1 MSQLPLSIGRIH
13 FTGIGGIGMSGI
25 AEILHDMG
33 YDVQGSDL
41 TENAN
46 VKRLGEKGINIHIG
60 QKAENIEDVAIVVIS
75 TAIKPDNPEVL
86 EARRRF
92 LPIVHRAEMLGEL
105 MRLRWS
111 VAIAGTHG
119 KTTTTSLVATLL
131 DAGGIDPTVINGG
144 IITGWGSNARLG
156 ESDWMVV
163 EADES
168 DGSFSRL
175 KPTVA
180 VVTNIDPEHLDH
192 HGSFDN
198 LKIAFRNFVASI
210 PFYGFATLCI
220 DHPVVQRML
229 PEISERRLITYGLS
243 ASADVR
249 AFNLNA
255 GDGGMSFDVQL
266 SQRMDSEAAE
276 ITGLTF
282 PMLGEHNVLNCLAA
296 ISVALEMGVSVDAIR
311 EGLNKFKGVGRRFD
325 YKGSAGGV
333 MVIDDYGHH
342 PVEITAALNA
352 ARMLKPDNKVI
363 AVVQPHR
370 YSRLHDLFEDFCSCF
385 NDADHV
391 LVADVFAAG
400 EEPIEGAERDDL
412 VRGLQAFGHPSPIAM
427 QSPETLASQVAEL
440 AQSGDVVIC
449 LGAGSSTR
457 WATDLPDQLAEILGN
472 TSGKG
477 GDKDD

>member
-33 YDVQGSDL
+33 YDVSGSDL
-41 TENAN
+41 NENPN
-46 VKRLGEKGINIHIG
+46 VQRLREKGITIHIG
-60 QKAENIEDVAIVVIS
+60 QVAENIEGVSIVVIS
-75 TAIKPDNPEVL
+75 TAIKQDNPEVL

-156 ESDWMVV
+156 ASDWMVV

-192 HGSFDN
+192 HGNFEN
-198 LKIAFRNFVASI
+198 LKAAFRNFVASI

-220 DHPVVQRML
+220 DHPVVQRMM
-229 PEISERRLITYGLS
+229 PEISERRIITYGLS
-243 ASADVR
+243 TSADVR
-249 AFNLNA
+249 ALNLSA
-255 GDGGMSFDVQL
+255 GDDGMTFDVQL
-266 SQRMDSEAAE
+266 SRRMDSEE
-276 ITGLTF
+276 RDLQNISF

-296 ISVALEMGVSVDAIR
+296 ISVALEMGVSLEAIR
-311 EGLNKFKGVGRRFD
+311 EGLKKFKGVGRRFD
-325 YKGSAGGV
+325 FKGNAGGI

-352 ARMLKPDNKVI
+352 ARMLKPENQVI

-370 YSRLHDLFEDFCSCF
+370 YSRLRDLFEDFCSCF

-391 LVADVFAAG
+391 LVADVYAAG
-400 EEPIEGAERDDL
+400 EDHIEGADRDAL

-427 QSPETLASQVAEL
+427 ESPSTLAQQIAEI
-440 AQSGDVVIC
+440 AKPGDVVIC
-449 LGAGSSTR
+449 LGAGSSTK
-457 WATDLPDQLAEILGN
+457 WAAELPDELAQLLED
-472 TSGKG
+472 
-477 GDKDD
+477 GDA

>member
-33 YDVQGSDL
+33 YDVQGSDVA
-41 TENAN
+41 ENVN
-46 VKRLGEKGINIHIG
+46 VQRLRDKGIRIIIG
-60 QKAENIEDVAIVVIS
+60 QQAENIADVTILVVS
-75 TAIKPDNPEVL
+75 TAIKPDNPEVM

-92 LPIVHRAEMLGEL
+92 LPVVHRAEMLGEL

-156 ESDWMVV
+156 DSDWMVV

-175 KPTVA
+175 NPTVA

-192 HGSFDN
+192 HGDFDS
-198 LKIAFRNFVASI
+198 LKAAFRQFVASI

-220 DHPVVQRML
+220 DHPVVQRMI
-229 PEISERRLITYGLS
+229 PEIPERRLITYGLS
-243 ASADVR
+243 ASADLR
-249 AFNLNA
+249 ATNLA
-255 GDGGMSFDVQL
+255 ASDKGMTFDVAVSPRL
-266 SQRMDSEAAE
+266 DAGTEI
-276 ITGLTF
+276 ITGLVL

-296 ISVALEMGVSVDAIR
+296 ISVALEMGVTEDAIR
-311 EGLNKFKGVGRRFD
+311 DGLQRFRGVGRRFEF
-325 YKGSAGGV
+325 KGSAGGI

-342 PVEITAALNA
+342 PVEIEAALSA
-352 ARMLKPDNKVI
+352 ARMLKPENKVI

-370 YSRLHDLFEDFCSCF
+370 YSRLKDLFVDFCGCF
-385 NDADHV
+385 NDADAV

-400 EEPIEGAERDDL
+400 EEPLDGVDKNAL
-412 VRGLQAFGHPSPIAM
+412 VNGLMAHGHPGPEALE
-427 QSPETLASQVAEL
+427 SPETLAEQVL
-440 AQSGDVVIC
+440 AIGRPGDLVIC

-457 WATDLPDQLAEILGN
+457 WAADLPDQMDALISKRKNA
-472 TSGKG
+472 
-477 GDKDD
+477 

>member
-33 YDVQGSDL
+33 YEVQGSDAA
-41 TENAN
+41 ENAN
-46 VKRLGEKGINIHIG
+46 VQRLRDKGITIMIG
-60 QKAENIEDVAIVVIS
+60 QEAANIANATIVVVS
-75 TAIKPDNPEVL
+75 TAIKADNPEVI

-92 LPIVHRAEMLGEL
+92 LPVVHRAEMLGEL

-175 KPTVA
+175 NPTVA

-192 HGSFDN
+192 HGDFDN
-198 LKIAFRNFVASI
+198 LKAAFRQFVASI

-220 DHPVVQRML
+220 DHPVVQRMM
-229 PEISERRLITYGLS
+229 PEIPERRLITYGLS
-243 ASADVR
+243 ASADIR
-249 AFNLNA
+249 ATNLTASNE
-255 GDGGMSFDVQL
+255 GMRFDVMISRRIDAGMEMIPGVL
-266 SQRMDSEAAE
+266 
-276 ITGLTF
+276 L

-296 ISVALEMGVSVDAIR
+296 ISVALEMGISDQAIR
-311 EGLNKFKGVGRRFD
+311 DGLKNFRGVGRRFEF
-325 YKGSAGGV
+325 KGSADGI

-342 PVEITAALNA
+342 PVEIEAALSA
-352 ARMLKPDNKVI
+352 ARMLKPENKVI

-370 YSRLHDLFEDFCSCF
+370 YSRLQDLFADFCGCF
-385 NDADHV
+385 NDADAV
-391 LVADVFAAG
+391 LVADVYAAG
-400 EEPIEGAERDDL
+400 EAPIDGVDKDSL
-412 VRGLQAFGHPSPIAM
+412 VAGLMAHGHPRPEALT
-427 QSPETLASQVAEL
+427 SPETLAEQVL
-440 AQSGDVVIC
+440 AIARPGDLVIC
-449 LGAGSSTR
+449 LGAGSSTS
-457 WATDLPDQLAEILGN
+457 WAAALPEQLAARI
-472 TSGKG
+472 SGRKEA
-477 GDKDD
+477 

>member
-1 MSQLPLSIGRIH
+1 MSQLPLTIGRIH

-33 YDVQGSDL
+33 YDVSGSDIS
-41 TENAN
+41 ENAN
-46 VKRLGEKGINIHIG
+46 VKRLRDKGITIKIG
-60 QKAENIEDVAIVVIS
+60 QVAENIDGVAIIVIS
-75 TAIKPDNPEVL
+75 TAIKQDNPEVL

-92 LPIVHRAEMLGEL
+92 LPVVHRAEMLGEL

-156 ESDWMVV
+156 DSDWMVV

-175 KPTVA
+175 SPTVA

-192 HGSFDN
+192 HGSFEN
-198 LKIAFRNFVASI
+198 LKLAFRKFVASI
-210 PFYGFATLCI
+210 PFYGFASLCI
-220 DHPVVQRML
+220 DHPDVQRMI
-229 PEISERRLITYGLS
+229 PEISERRIVTYGLS

-249 AFNLNA
+249 AVNLRA
-255 GDGGMSFDVQL
+255 DEHGMSFEILL
-266 SQRMDSEAAE
+266 SKRMS
-276 ITGLTF
+276 GLLNNDQQDGVTVSF
-282 PMLGEHNVLNCLAA
+282 PMLGKHNVLNCLAA
-296 ISVALEMGVSVDAIR
+296 ISVALEMGVSIDNIR
-311 EGLNKFKGVGRRFD
+311 KGLSQFRGVGRRFD
-325 YKGSAGGV
+325 FKGSAGGI

-352 ARMLKPDNKVI
+352 ARMLKPDNQVI

-370 YSRLHDLFEDFCSCF
+370 YTRLRDLFSDFCGCF

-391 LVADVFAAG
+391 LVADVYAAG
-400 EEPIEGAERDDL
+400 EDPITGADKAGL
-412 VRGLQAFGHPSPIAM
+412 VAGLQAHGHPSPIALE
-427 QSPETLASQVAEL
+427 SPETLAKQVLEIAKP
-440 AQSGDVVIC
+440 GDVVIC
-449 LGAGSSTR
+449 LGAGSSTY
-457 WATDLPDQLAEILGN
+457 WADALPDQIAALLE
-472 TSGKG
+472 KG
-477 GDKDD
+477 GRDV

>member
-25 AEILHDMG
+25 ADILHDMG
-33 YDVQGSDL
+33 YEVQGSDAA
-41 TENAN
+41 ENAN
-46 VKRLGEKGINIHIG
+46 VQRLRDKGITIMIG
-60 QKAENIEDVAIVVIS
+60 QEAANIANATIVVVS
-75 TAIKPDNPEVL
+75 TAIKADNPEVI

-92 LPIVHRAEMLGEL
+92 LPVVHRAEMLGEL

-175 KPTVA
+175 NPTVA

-192 HGSFDN
+192 HGDFDN
-198 LKIAFRNFVASI
+198 LKAAFRQFVASI

-220 DHPVVQRML
+220 DHPVVQRMM
-229 PEISERRLITYGLS
+229 PEIPERRLITYGLS
-243 ASADVR
+243 ASADIR
-249 AFNLNA
+249 ATNLTASNE
-255 GDGGMSFDVQL
+255 GMRFDVMISRRIDAGMEMIPGVL
-266 SQRMDSEAAE
+266 
-276 ITGLTF
+276 L

-296 ISVALEMGVSVDAIR
+296 ISVALEMGISDQAIR
-311 EGLNKFKGVGRRFD
+311 DGLKNFRGVGRRFEF
-325 YKGSAGGV
+325 KGSADGI

-342 PVEITAALNA
+342 PVEIEAALSA
-352 ARMLKPDNKVI
+352 ARMLKPENKVI

-370 YSRLHDLFEDFCSCF
+370 YSRLQDLFADFCGCF
-385 NDADHV
+385 NDADAV
-391 LVADVFAAG
+391 LVADVYAAG
-400 EEPIEGAERDDL
+400 EAPIDGVDKDSL
-412 VRGLQAFGHPSPIAM
+412 VAGLMAHGHPRPEALTA
-427 QSPETLASQVAEL
+427 PETLAEQVL
-440 AQSGDVVIC
+440 AIAGPGDLVIC

-457 WATDLPDQLAEILGN
+457 WAAELPQQLEARISER
-472 TSGKG
+472 KQA
-477 GDKDD
+477 

>member
-1 MSQLPLSIGRIH
+1 MSQLPLTIGRIH

-33 YDVQGSDL
+33 YDVSGSDL
-41 TENAN
+41 SENAN
-46 VKRLGEKGINIHIG
+46 VKRLKDKGVKIAIG
-60 QKAENIEDVAIVVIS
+60 QTAENIDGVSIVVIS
-75 TAIKPDNPEVL
+75 TAIKEDNPELL

-131 DAGGIDPTVINGG
+131 DAGNIDPTVINGG

-156 ESDWMVV
+156 DSDWMVV

-175 KPTVA
+175 NPTVA

-192 HGSFDN
+192 HGNFDN
-198 LKIAFRNFVASI
+198 LKLAFRNFVASI
-210 PFYGFATLCI
+210 PFYGFAAVCI
-220 DHPVVQRML
+220 DHPEVQRMI
-229 PEISERRLITYGLS
+229 PEISERRIITYGLS

-249 AFNLNA
+249 ATNVRVC
-255 GDGGMSFDVQL
+255 DEGMKFDVTL
-266 SQRMDSEAAE
+266 SKRVETSEE
-276 ITGLTF
+276 IQDVIF

-296 ISVALEMGVSVDAIR
+296 ISVALEMGVGAEAIR
-311 EGLNKFKGVGRRFD
+311 SGLSRFKGVGRRFD
-325 YKGSAGGV
+325 FKGSAGGI

-342 PVEITAALNA
+342 PVEISAALNA
-352 ARMLKPDNKVI
+352 ARMMKPDHQVI

-370 YSRLHDLFEDFCSCF
+370 YSRLKDLFQDFCGCF
-385 NDADHV
+385 NNADHV
-391 LVADVFAAG
+391 LVADVYAAG
-400 EEPIEGAERDDL
+400 EDPIEGADKDAL
-412 VRGLQAFGHPSPIAM
+412 VRGLQAFGHPSPIALN
-427 QSPETLASQVAEL
+427 SPETLAQQVLEIAK
-440 AQSGDVVIC
+440 SGDVVIC
-449 LGAGSSTR
+449 LGAGSSTQ
-457 WATDLPDQLAEILGN
+457 WAAALPEAMDALI
-472 TSGKG
+472 TG
-477 GDKDD
+477 GTHG

>member
-33 YDVQGSDL
+33 YDVQGSDVA
-41 TENAN
+41 ENVN
-46 VKRLGEKGINIHIG
+46 VQRLRDKGIRIIIG
-60 QKAENIEDVAIVVIS
+60 QQAENIADVTILVVS
-75 TAIKPDNPEVL
+75 TAIKPDNPEVM

-92 LPIVHRAEMLGEL
+92 LPVVHRAEMLGEL

-156 ESDWMVV
+156 DSDWMVV

-192 HGSFDN
+192 HGDFDS
-198 LKIAFRNFVASI
+198 LKAAFRQFVASI

-220 DHPVVQRML
+220 DHPVVQRMI
-229 PEISERRLITYGLS
+229 PDIPERRLITYGLS
-243 ASADVR
+243 ASADLR
-249 AFNLNA
+249 ATNLA
-255 GDGGMSFDVQL
+255 ASDKGMTFDVAVSPRL
-266 SQRMDSEAAE
+266 DAGTEM
-276 ITGLTF
+276 ITGLVL

-296 ISVALEMGVSVDAIR
+296 ISVALEMGVAEDAIR
-311 EGLNKFKGVGRRFD
+311 DGLLRFRGVGRRFEF
-325 YKGSAGGV
+325 KGSAGGI

-342 PVEITAALNA
+342 PVEIEAALTA
-352 ARMLKPDNKVI
+352 ARMLKPENKVI

-370 YSRLHDLFEDFCSCF
+370 YSRLKDLFVDFCGCF
-385 NDADHV
+385 NDADAV

-400 EEPIEGAERDDL
+400 EEPLDGVDKNAL
-412 VRGLQAFGHPSPIAM
+412 VNGLMAHGHPAPEALE
-427 QSPETLASQVAEL
+427 SPETLAEQVL
-440 AQSGDVVIC
+440 AIAQPGDLVIC

-457 WATDLPDQLAEILGN
+457 WAADLPGQMDALISKRKNA
-472 TSGKG
+472 
-477 GDKDD
+477 